1 MLAIFLT
8 FLVYPSC
15 YWADI
20 SKKLCILLSRIL
32 HREPINLTPC
42 IIDEMIVQGYPSMPK
57 NEVLPY
63 GILIIKSC
71 QRVKDEFPI
80 NFSFLKSMGP
90 IDTSSWN
97 QSQGQI
103 DGALGSRKKVY
114 RRRAKIQIGEGD
126 SNSTIG
132 SNVLAERY
140 ARFNALDENFFAQST
155 LLSEQIS
162 QLQSHMERLL
172 TN

>member
-1 MLAIFLT
+1 
-8 FLVYPSC
+8 
-15 YWADI
+15 
-20 SKKLCILLSRIL
+20 
-32 HREPINLTPC
+32 
-42 IIDEMIVQGYPSMPK
+42 MIVQGYPSMSK

-71 QRVKDEFPI
+71 QRVRVEFLV
-80 NFSFLKSMGP
+80 NSSFLKPMGP
-90 IDTSSWN
+90 IDTSTWN
-97 QSQGQI
+97 RSQGQI

-132 SNVLAERY
+132 SNVLAELC
-140 ARFNALDENFFAQST
+140 AKFNALDEKIFSQST
-155 LLSEQIS
+155 LLSKQIS